1 MHCMSP
7 NVVSFNNSD
16 YLFFNSA
23 ILEIESIFCRNN
35 EDILYVKMVI
45 LYSKNIELVSLS
57 VFFLFDSHLSTY
69 NLHLIWL
76 RHSKAQEDI
85 LRSFMWLSFLGI
97 AFPCHPHVW
106 HICLTVE
113 QATGMTFRDNKI
125 VIFKIWKIKQI
136 REWRSKHWDIFKEPY
151 QP

>member
-1 MHCMSP
+1 MSP

-57 VFFLFDSHLSTY
+57 VFFLFDSHLGTY

-76 RHSKAQEDI
+76 RHSKA
-85 LRSFMWLSFLGI
+85 
-97 AFPCHPHVW
+97 
-106 HICLTVE
+106 
-113 QATGMTFRDNKI
+113 
-125 VIFKIWKIKQI
+125 
-136 REWRSKHWDIFKEPY
+136 
-151 QP
+151 